1 MSTNILVTIEE
12 IRSECDILYSDDPDN
27 WSDDNG
33 QSLAELRNVVSLSH
47 YTLLTTGE
55 LPDTNEW
62 VTVLSTFENATSST
76 TDSQNRLMIDTI
88 ISSMRNVINES

>member
-1 MSTNILVTIEE
+1 MSTNILATIEE
-12 IRSECDILYSDDPDN
+12 IRSECDILSSDDPDN

-55 LPDTNEW
+55 LPDANEW
-62 VTVLSTFENATSST
+62 VTVLSAFEATSNT

-88 ISSMRNVINES
+88 IKSMRNIINES

>member
-1 MSTNILVTIEE
+1 MSTNILATIEE
-12 IRSECDILYSDDPDN
+12 IRSECDILFSDDPDN

-33 QSLAELRNVVSLSH
+33 RSLAELRNVVSLSH
-47 YTLLTTGE
+47 YALLTTGE
-55 LPDTNEW
+55 LPDANEW
-62 VTVLSTFENATSST
+62 VTVLSAFENATSNT